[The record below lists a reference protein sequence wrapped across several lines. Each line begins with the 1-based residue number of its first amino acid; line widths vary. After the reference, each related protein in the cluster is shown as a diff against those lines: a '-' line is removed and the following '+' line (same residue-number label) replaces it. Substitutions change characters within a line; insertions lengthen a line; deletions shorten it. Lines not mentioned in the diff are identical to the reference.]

1 MNLFQLFKN
10 VSPFVKPYKWLV
22 FITLVLTLIGSLMAQ
37 VNAIVLDWTVDEV
50 NGLITAGEK
59 WGQRAAHIIIL
70 ISSVLLGKE
79 ILSAGI
85 TFAQNYFGERMR
97 IYVSRDLAQSVIEK
111 VLTFKMAFF
120 NSGDNATGKLQAR
133 IDQGVSS
140 LSRTVQNFFI
150 DLLPLFTSALLA
162 LILMFVANVYV
173 GLVALAIVPIY
184 FWITYRQA
192 RRLKGWRR
200 EMRSHLET
208 KSQGIKNIID
218 SINVIKSFN
227 REQIEAQKQLDIQ
240 NQVTENQMKTRKV
253 AFYYNGVKSFVKQVG
268 TVLVIILTAYLVLID
283 YPGMT
288 IGKIM
293 YHVML
298 FSNVIAPITQLQ
310 RIFDDVNDALIYAEG
325 FFGILNSEEE
335 VEPSGSYRPEKIHG
349 KFEIKHVDFT
359 YPNGNQALFDVNMT
373 IDPGKITALVGLSG
387 AGKSTIVNLLD
398 KFYEPQVGQILLD
411 GVDLREYDTQ
421 YLRENIGLVL
431 QKNHIF
437 DGTIEENI
445 LYGNPKASHEDV
457 VEAAKKSHL
466 YDQVMELPKQF
477 DNNAADLS
485 GGQQQRVAIARMFL
499 KNPPIIFLDEP
510 TASLDAIATEQIKNS
525 IDAIKK
531 DRTVIIISHSIS
543 QIIDADYIYALQQG
557 RVEEDGD
564 PDSIYKKGG
573 IYKDIIDASARS
585 LNIEKIARTIED
597 KNYPCRDAIDR
608 VSTFLIHFS
617 NAFFSTNPNI
627 FYFSRF
633 YERHE
638 NRITSKHRNKK
649 TYQFL
654 ETNRYD
660 YHRYYYLFGAYHWN
674 KYVA

>member
-37 VNAIVLDWTVDEV
+37 VNAIVLDWTVDQV
-50 NGLITAGEK
+50 NGLVTAGES
-59 WGQRAAHIIIL
+59 WGEAAAHIVIM
-70 ISSVLLGKE
+70 ISVVLLGKE
-79 ILSAGI
+79 IISALI
-85 TFAQNYFGERMR
+85 TFAQNYYGERMR
-97 IYVSRDLAQSVIEK
+97 IFVSRDLAQSVIEK
-111 VLTFKMAFF
+111 VLTFRMAYF
-120 NSGDNATGKLQAR
+120 NTSDNATGKLQAR

-162 LILMFVANVYV
+162 LILMFAANVYV
-173 GLVALAIVPIY
+173 GLVALGIVPIY

-192 RRLKGWRR
+192 KRLKGWRR
-200 EMRSHLET
+200 EMRSHLES

-227 REQIEAQKQLDIQ
+227 REQIEGQKQLDIQ

-268 TVLVIILTAYLVLID
+268 TVLVIILTAYLVLIG

-325 FFGILNSEEE
+325 FFGILDAEEE
-335 VEPSGSYRPEKIHG
+335 VEPSGNYKPEKIHG
-349 KFEIKHVDFT
+349 LFELKNVNFT
-359 YPNGNQALFDVNMT
+359 YPNGNQALFDVSMT
-373 IDPGKITALVGLSG
+373 IEPNKITALVGLSG

-398 KFYEPQVGQILLD
+398 KFYEPQSGVITLD
-411 GVDLREYDTQ
+411 GIDLREYDTKF
-421 YLRENIGLVL
+421 LRENIGLVL

-445 LYGNPKASHEDV
+445 LYGNPNATHEEV
-457 VEAAKKSHL
+457 VEAAKKSYI
-466 YDQVMELPKQF
+466 YDQIMELPKQF
-477 DNNAADLS
+477 ENKASDLS
-485 GGQQQRVAIARMFL
+485 GGQQQRIAIARMFL

-525 IDAIKK
+525 LDAIKK

-543 QIIDADYIYALQQG
+543 QIIDSEMVYALKTG
-557 RVEEDGD
+557 HVEESGD
-564 PDSIYKKGG
+564 PDEIYKKGG

-597 KNYPCRDAIDR
+597 GKN
-608 VSTFLIHFS
+608 
-617 NAFFSTNPNI
+617 
-627 FYFSRF
+627 
-633 YERHE
+633 
-638 NRITSKHRNKK
+638 
-649 TYQFL
+649 
-654 ETNRYD
+654 
-660 YHRYYYLFGAYHWN
+660 
-674 KYVA
+674 

>member
-1 MNLFQLFKN
+1 MNLFQLFRHIR
-10 VSPFVKPYKWLV
+10 PFVRPYRWLV
-22 FITLVLTLIGSLMAQ
+22 IITLILTLVGSLMAQ
-37 VNAIVLDWTVDEV
+37 VNAIVLDRTVDAI
-50 NGLITAGEK
+50 NALIGTNFTWTA
-59 WGQRAAHIIIL
+59 AARILTII
-70 ISSVLLGKE
+70 SAVLLGKE
-79 ILSAGI
+79 ILSAVI

-97 IYVSRDLAQSVIEK
+97 IFVSRDLAQSVIEK
-111 VLTFKMAFF
+111 VLTFRMAYF
-120 NSGDNATGKLQAR
+120 SQDENATGKVQAR

-140 LSRTVQNFFI
+140 ISRTVQNFFI

-162 LILMFVANVYV
+162 LILMFAANVYV
-173 GLVALAIVPIY
+173 GLVALGIVPIY

-227 REQIEAQKQLDIQ
+227 RESIEATKQLDIQ
-240 NQVTENQMKTRKV
+240 NQVTANQMKTRQV
-253 AFYYNGVKSFVKQVG
+253 GFYYAGVKSFVKQIG
-268 TVLVIILTAYLVLID
+268 TVLVIILTAYLVLIE
-283 YPGMT
+283 YPGMS

-325 FFGILNSEEE
+325 FFSILDSDSE
-335 VEPSGSYRPEKIHG
+335 VEPSGNYRPERIRG
-349 KFEIKHVDFT
+349 RFELRDVDFT
-359 YPNGNQALFDVNMT
+359 YPNGTQALFGVNMV
-373 IDPGKITALVGLSG
+373 IEPDKITALVGLSG

-398 KFYEPQVGQILLD
+398 KFYVPQKGTITLD
-411 GVDLREYDTQ
+411 GVDLCEYDTK

-445 LYGNPKASHEDV
+445 LYGKPSATHEEV
-457 VEAAKKSHL
+457 VEAARKSHI
-466 YDQVMELPKQF
+466 YDQIMALPKQF
-477 DNNAADLS
+477 QGKASDLS
-485 GGQQQRVAIARMFL
+485 GGQQQRIAIARMFL

-525 IDAIKK
+525 IDAIKR

-543 QIIDADYIYALQQG
+543 QIIDSEMVYALQNG
-557 RVEEDGD
+557 WVEESGD

-585 LNIEKIARTIED
+585 LNIEKIARTISE
-597 KNYPCRDAIDR
+597 
-608 VSTFLIHFS
+608 
-617 NAFFSTNPNI
+617 
-627 FYFSRF
+627 
-633 YERHE
+633 
-638 NRITSKHRNKK
+638 
-649 TYQFL
+649 
-654 ETNRYD
+654 
-660 YHRYYYLFGAYHWN
+660 G
-674 KYVA
+674 